1 MGSWMPRSSTDV
13 EPPNEAGPLDAALL
27 DLEIRMLL
35 AEIEKEKTPDRLLDL
50 AEQLQGA
57 LAAKRQRSNPN

>member
-1 MGSWMPRSSTDV
+1 MPRSSTDV
-13 EPPNEAGPLDAALL
+13 ELPNEAGPLEPALL

-35 AEIEKEKTPDRLLDL
+35 TEIEKEKTPNKLLVL

-57 LAAKRQRSNPN
+57 LAAKRQRSSPN